1 MMPVGETLLG
11 QIRSV
16 YLGRATDEEILKRKV
31 ASGGAVT
38 AMLTYAL
45 EKDIIDGVV
54 TAKRTKGLEG
64 EAVVARTKEELL
76 ETAGNRWS
84 IVPFAARIK
93 TKIEEE
99 DLKRVAVV
107 CLPCQAQFFGQM
119 RDFPILE
126 TDFGNRIKYIVSLFC
141 MGTFAFEAFLN
152 YLRVKYGVRAEEI
165 EDIKLSGDFLEIH
178 RETGV
183 LAIPLKEAFSYLQTG
198 CLVCSDYTGVWS
210 DVSAGFVE
218 SEPGWTVLITR
229 NQRGEELVRG
239 AEKEGYLEL
248 RDGSHVLGDVLKKA
262 REKLARAQRNMAQLL

>member
-152 YLRVKYGVRAEEI
+152 YLRVKYGVGAEEI
-165 EDIKLSGDFLEIH
+165 EDIKLSGDFLEIYKK
-178 RETGV
+178 TGV
-183 LAIPLKEAFSYLQTG
+183 LKIPLKEAFSYLQTG

-239 AEKEGYLEL
+239 AEKEDYLEL
-248 RDGSHVLGDVLKKA
+248 RDGSHVLGDVLKGA

>member
-11 QIRSV
+11 QIRAV

-93 TKIEEE
+93 AKIEEE

-239 AEKEGYLEL
+239 AEREGYLEL
-248 RDGSHVLGDVLKKA
+248 RDGSHVLGDVLKGA
-262 REKLARAQRNMAQLL
+262 REKLARAQKNMAQLL

>member
-1 MMPVGETLLG
+1 MMPISENLLG

-16 YLGRATDEEILKRKV
+16 YLGRATDQEILKRKV

-45 EKDIIDGVV
+45 EKDLIDGVV

-64 EAVVARTKEELL
+64 EAIVARTKEELI
-76 ETAGNRWS
+76 EAAGNKWS

-99 DLKRVAVV
+99 GLKRVGVV

-229 NQRGEELVRG
+229 DQHGEELVRG

-248 RDGSHVLGDVLKKA
+248 RDGSHVLGEILKKA
-262 REKLARAQRNMAQLL
+262 REKVARAQRNMAQLF

>member
-1 MMPVGETLLG
+1 
-11 QIRSV
+11 
-16 YLGRATDEEILKRKV
+16 
-31 ASGGAVT
+31 
-38 AMLTYAL
+38 MLTYAL

-248 RDGSHVLGDVLKKA
+248 RDGSHVLGDVLKSA

>member
-1 MMPVGETLLG
+1 MSFGESLLG
-11 QIRSV
+11 QIRAV
-16 YLGRATDEEILKRKV
+16 YLGRATDEKILGRKV

-45 EKDIIDGVV
+45 EKGLIDGVV

-64 EAVVARTKEELL
+64 EAVVARTKGELL
-76 ETAGNRWS
+76 ETAGNHWS

-93 TKIEEE
+93 AKIEEE
-99 DLKRVAVV
+99 DLKKVAVV

-126 TDFGNRIKYIVSLFC
+126 TDFGNRIRYIVSLFC

-165 EDIKLSGDFLEIH
+165 EDIRLSKGSLEIH
-178 RETGV
+178 REGGV

-229 NQRGEELVRG
+229 NQRGEELVGG

-248 RDGSHVLGDVLKKA
+248 RDGSHVLGEVLKGA

>member
-11 QIRSV
+11 QIRTV

-45 EKDIIDGVV
+45 EKDLIDGIV
-54 TAKRTKGLEG
+54 TAKRTRGLEG

-93 TKIEEE
+93 AKIEEE

-126 TDFGNRIKYIVSLFC
+126 TDFGNRIKYIISLFC

-165 EDIKLSGDFLEIH
+165 EDIRLSREFLEIH
-178 RETGV
+178 RETGI

-229 NQRGEELVRG
+229 NQRGEELIRG

-248 RDGSHVLGDVLKKA
+248 RDGSSVLGDVLKKA

>member
-1 MMPVGETLLG
+1 MMSVGETLLG
-11 QIRSV
+11 QIRAV
-16 YLGRATDEEILKRKV
+16 YLGRTTDEEILKRKV

-45 EKDIIDGVV
+45 EKNLIDGVV

-93 TKIEEE
+93 AKIEEE
-99 DLKRVAVV
+99 DLERVAVV

-126 TDFGNRIKYIVSLFC
+126 TDFGNRIRYIVSLFC

-152 YLRVKYGVRAEEI
+152 YLRVRYGVRAEEI
-165 EDIKLSGDFLEIH
+165 VDIKLSKDFLEIH
-178 RETGV
+178 RENSV

-218 SEPGWTVLITR
+218 NEPGWTVLITR
-229 NQRGEELVRG
+229 NQRGEELLRR

-248 RDGSHVLGDVLKKA
+248 RDGSHVLGEVLKRA

>member
-54 TAKRTKGLEG
+54 TAKRTRGLEG

-93 TKIEEE
+93 AKIEEE

-152 YLRVKYGVRAEEI
+152 YLRVRYGVRAEEI
-165 EDIKLSGDFLEIH
+165 RDIKLSGDFLEIH

>member
-1 MMPVGETLLG
+1 MMSVGESLLG
-11 QIRSV
+11 QIRSI
-16 YLGRATDEEILKRKV
+16 YLGRATDGEILKRKV

-38 AMLTYAL
+38 AMLAYAL
-45 EKDIIDGVV
+45 EKELIDGVV

-64 EAVVARTKEELL
+64 EAVVARTKEELINA
-76 ETAGNRWS
+76 AGNKWS

-93 TKIEEE
+93 AKIEEE
-99 DLKRVAVV
+99 DLKKVAVV

-126 TDFGNRIKYIVSLFC
+126 TDFGNRIMYIVSLFC

-152 YLRVKYGVRAEEI
+152 YLRVRYGVRAEEI
-165 EDIKLSGDFLEIH
+165 EDIRLSKDFLEILKGS
-178 RETGV
+178 EV
-183 LAIPLKEAFSYLQTG
+183 LTIPLKEAFSYLQTG

-229 NQRGEELVRG
+229 NQRGEELVRE
-239 AEKEGYLEL
+239 AEREGYLEL
-248 RDGSHVLGDVLKKA
+248 RDGSHVLGDVLKGA

>member
-1 MMPVGETLLG
+1 MMPFGESLLG
-11 QIRSV
+11 QIRAV
-16 YLGRATDEEILKRKV
+16 YLGRGTDKEILRRKV

-45 EKDIIDGVV
+45 EKGLIDGIV
-54 TAKRTKGLEG
+54 TSKRTKGLEG

-93 TKIEEE
+93 AKIEEE
-99 DLKRVAVV
+99 DLKKVAVV

-126 TDFGNRIKYIVSLFC
+126 ADFGNRIRYIVSLFC

-165 EDIKLSGDFLEIH
+165 VDIKLTRDFLEIH
-178 RETGV
+178 RESGV
-183 LAIPLKEAFSYLQTG
+183 LTIPLREAFSYLQTG

-210 DVSAGFVE
+210 DISAGFVE
-218 SEPGWTVLITR
+218 SEPGWTVIITR

-239 AEKEGYLEL
+239 AENDGYLEL
-248 RDGSHVLGDVLKKA
+248 RDGSHVLGEVLKGA

>member
-1 MMPVGETLLG
+1 MPFGETLLG

-45 EKDIIDGVV
+45 EKDLIDGVV

-93 TKIEEE
+93 AKIEEE

-152 YLRVKYGVRAEEI
+152 YLRIKYGVRAEEI

-229 NQRGEELVRG
+229 NQHGEELVKG

-248 RDGSHVLGDVLKKA
+248 RDGSHVLGDVLKGA

>member
-1 MMPVGETLLG
+1 MMPFGESLLG
-11 QIRSV
+11 QIRAV
-16 YLGRATDEEILKRKV
+16 YLGRATDKEILRRKV

-45 EKDIIDGVV
+45 EKGLIDGIV
-54 TAKRTKGLEG
+54 TSKRTKGLEG

-93 TKIEEE
+93 AKIEEE
-99 DLKRVAVV
+99 DLKKVAVV

-126 TDFGNRIKYIVSLFC
+126 ADFGNRIRYIVSLFC

-165 EDIKLSGDFLEIH
+165 ADIKLTRDFLEIH
-178 RETGV
+178 RESGV

-210 DVSAGFVE
+210 DISAGFVE
-218 SEPGWTVLITR
+218 SEPGWTVIITR

-248 RDGSHVLGDVLKKA
+248 RDGSHVLGEVLKGA

>member
-11 QIRSV
+11 QIRAV

-45 EKDIIDGVV
+45 EKDLIEGVV

-93 TKIEEE
+93 AKIEEE

-165 EDIKLSGDFLEIH
+165 EDIRLSREFLEIH